1 MEEQFFEMIS
11 QAISEMNEDLEYDN
25 LRNVTRETE
34 IFGGENSIDSIS
46 LASLI
51 TEIEFLI
58 REKLALNVVLAD
70 EKAMS
75 MKNSPYR
82 NVGALLNLIA
92 GKLEDDNG

>member
-1 MEEQFFEMIS
+1 MEEQFLEIIN
-11 QAISEMNEDLEYDN
+11 QAIHELNEDLEYDH

-58 REKLALNVVLAD
+58 REKCALNVVLAD

-82 NVGALLNLIA
+82 NVGALLNLITE
-92 GKLEDDNG
+92 KL